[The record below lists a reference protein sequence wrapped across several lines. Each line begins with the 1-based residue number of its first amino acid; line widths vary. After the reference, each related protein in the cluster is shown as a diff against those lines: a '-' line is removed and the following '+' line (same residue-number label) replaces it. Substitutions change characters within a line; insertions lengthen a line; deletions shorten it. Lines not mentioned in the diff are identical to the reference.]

1 MMEVENL
8 DNLIIT
14 ESERNKLEEI
24 IEKIASLKNIYNMVK
39 DNSSAIEFNINIE
52 SLENEI
58 KEEQASYNEW
68 WDDIYI
74 KYNLD
79 INEKYILMFEECTL
93 KNKNVANI

>member
-1 MMEVENL
+1 
-8 DNLIIT
+8 
-14 ESERNKLEEI
+14 
-24 IEKIASLKNIYNMVK
+24 MVK

-93 KNKNVANI
+93 KKQKCS

>member
-1 MMEVENL
+1 MEVENL

>member
-1 MMEVENL
+1 MEVENL

-93 KNKNVANI
+93 KKQKCS